1 MNLKIVFKKPYLYG
15 VILIFLIYILLNI
28 WLSGF
33 YNTIKLIFIYAST
46 INWIELFIS
55 VIFTIL
61 IGILVSV
68 NSVYAYIKYKERKNC
83 LKESIVA
90 TAGGIGGLIV
100 GVCPLC
106 VTGLFPLIFSFLGV
120 GFSFASLP
128 LKGIEVQILVII
140 ILLISLFMLNKT
152 KEKRI

>member
-1 MNLKIVFKKPYLYG
+1 MSIKIVFRKPYLYG

-46 INWIELFIS
+46 INWLELVIS
-55 VIFTIL
+55 IVLTLI
-61 IGILVSV
+61 IGILVAV
-68 NSVYAYIKYKERKNC
+68 NSVYAYILYKERRKC
-83 LKESIVA
+83 LKESAVA

-106 VTGLFPLIFSFLGV
+106 VTGLFPLIFSFFGI

-128 LKGIEVQILVII
+128 LKGIEVQMFVAI
-140 ILLISLFMLNKT
+140 ILLISLRMLK
-152 KEKRI
+152 KK